1 MLLNSFLFKQKARA
15 ALKGNWQTALVVT
28 FFAGVFSTIAQ
39 VLQSVTMA
47 DVQRVAD
54 SLTAALSIL
63 PQSGDISVKQAGELS
78 QLYSRLIA
86 AIDSVPQTL
95 WVSLIVVNVLSIVL
109 TPALSLSCCRYF
121 ICRDKGEELGVK
133 DGLLGRLPIWLKAL
147 WLYVRMFVQVFLW
160 SLLFVIPGVIAAL
173 RYSMAPYFLA
183 DDPTLS
189 AGQAIAKSKEVM
201 KDKKLSFLMLM
212 VSFVWWSLAVTAAQW
227 ILQPLLGSVITL
239 VAAQFLSLWV
249 STYINASYAAFYR
262 AVSCPAGMDDL
273 MDNLRSRM
281 RQMGMSDSD
290 IHDAGFGPKEEEH
303 HSDGDELQ

>member
-15 ALKGNWQTALVVT
+15 ALKDNWQTALVVT

-47 DVQRVAD
+47 DIQRVAD
-54 SLTAALSIL
+54 SLTAALSML
-63 PQSGDISVKQAGELS
+63 PQGGEISAKQAGELS
-78 QLYSRLIA
+78 QLYSRLLA

-95 WVSLIVVNVLSIVL
+95 WISIIVINVLSIVL
-109 TPALSLSCCRYF
+109 TPALSVSCCRYF
-121 ICRDKGEELGVK
+121 VCRDKGEELGAK
-133 DGLLGRLPIWLKAL
+133 DGLLGRMPIWGKAL
-147 WLYVRMFVQVFLW
+147 WLYVRMYVQVFLW
-160 SLLFVIPGVIAAL
+160 SLLFVIPGVIAAM

-183 DDPTLS
+183 DDPDLS
-189 AGQAIAKSKEVM
+189 AKEAIAKSKEVM

-227 ILQPLLGSVITL
+227 ILQPLFGSVITL
-239 VAAQFLSLWV
+239 VAAQFFSLWV

-262 AVSCPAGMDDL
+262 AVTRAEGMDDL
-273 MDNLRSRM
+273 MNNMRSRM

-290 IHDAGFGPKEEEH
+290 IHDAGFGPKEDEH